1 MGGISPLPDCEILQV
16 RSLDAWHTQWVCK
29 LLTRA
34 ESTWVEWILRE
45 LEDLETQCGVFYMDM
60 KTLKTLPGAR
70 LTLAVL

>member
-1 MGGISPLPDCEILQV
+1 MGGISPLPDCAILQG

-29 LLTRA
+29 LLTWA
-34 ESTWVEWILRE
+34 ESTWVGWVLGE
-45 LEDLETQCGVFYMDM
+45 LENLETQCAVFYTEM